1 MASYM
6 QVMSSKMIYWHIWTS
21 ILSVSD
27 VNNDI
32 LAKTFEKQD
41 TGWFLNE
48 SRADRATVVLCEKSS
63 DMVFDSVILKTVI
76 I

>member
-48 SRADRATVVLCEKSS
+48 STGPQ
-63 DMVFDSVILKTVI
+63 
-76 I
+76 